1 MFSAILLVILS
12 SVQPRIYS
20 KMIEM
25 KQNTSLLI
33 SRYFIVLISEMFQ
46 YQIVH
51 QLFIIWRLSHQ

>member
-46 YQIVH
+46 YHVVH
-51 QLFIIWRLSHQ
+51 QLFIIWRVSHQ